1 MSRPPKKKIS
11 KKKLFKEPLQSPKGM
26 HDIVFPQT
34 IYFSKLEN
42 ICDDL
47 ADFFG
52 YQKIEVPV
60 VENKILFEHGVG
72 VGTDI
77 VDKEMYT
84 FQTKGGDW
92 LSLRPEFTSG
102 IIRAYIQNGMQN
114 WPEPVK
120 LWSWGPLFRYENP
133 QSGRYRQFW
142 QADFEYLGSLD
153 PVVDAEVILLA
164 QKITRAFGIK
174 QSFVEINSIGCSDCR
189 QDYKKSLKQYYHSK
203 TRKLCSDCR
212 TRFKK
217 NILRLLDCKN
227 ESCLV
232 LRQGAPEILNHLCKD
247 CSLHFRKVIEYL
259 DTAGISYSLNPFL
272 VRGLD
277 YYNRTVF
284 ELKPG
289 TPELGAE
296 SQSLLAGGRFDY
308 LTKLLAGPETPACG
322 FAIGVERMVELMAD
336 KNFEP
341 EASVFLCQ
349 IGETAKS
356 KLLPMLDEFKKAKI
370 KIGFDLGRDS
380 LKAQLKSADRLKA
393 SLALILGQDEAIH
406 EKIILRD
413 MKTGV
418 QETLN
423 LENIA
428 EQVKKRLAK
437 LSKL

>member
-1 MSRPPKKKIS
+1 MSRPPKKKTS
-11 KKKLFKEPLQSPKGM
+11 KKKFFKEPLQSPKGM

-34 IYFSKLEN
+34 VYFSKLEN
-42 ICDDL
+42 ICEDL

-60 VENKILFEHGVG
+60 LESKLLFEHGVG
-72 VGTDI
+72 IGTDI
-77 VDKEMYT
+77 VDKEMYS
-84 FQTKGGDW
+84 FQTKGDDW

-114 WPEPVK
+114 LPEPVR

-142 QADFEYLGSLD
+142 QADFEYLGSAN

-164 QKITRAFGIK
+164 QKIVRAFGIK

-189 QDYKKSLKQYYHSK
+189 QDYKKALKQYYHSK
-203 TRKLCSDCR
+203 TRKLCPDCKM
-212 TRFKK
+212 RFKN
-217 NILRLLDCKN
+217 NILRLLECKN
-227 ESCLV
+227 ASCV
-232 LRQGAPEILNHLCKD
+232 NLRQGAPEILNYLCKD
-247 CSLHFRKVIEYL
+247 CSSHFRKVIEYL
-259 DTAGISYSLNPFL
+259 DIAGVTYSLNSFL

-289 TPELGAE
+289 TPELGAD
-296 SQSLLAGGRFDY
+296 SPSLLGGGRFDY
-308 LTKLLAGPETPACG
+308 LTKLLAGPDTPACG

-336 KNFEP
+336 KNL
-341 EASVFLCQ
+341 EAEVDVYLCQ
-349 IGETAKS
+349 IGDTARG
-356 KLLPMLDEFKKAKI
+356 KLLSMLDEFKKSRI

-380 LKAQLKSADRLKA
+380 LKAQLTSADRLKA
-393 SLALILGQDEAIH
+393 PLTLILGQDEAVH

-437 LSKL
+437 L

>member
-1 MSRPPKKKIS
+1 MSRPPKKKTS
-11 KKKLFKEPLQSPKGM
+11 KKKFFKEPLQSPKGM

-34 IYFSKLEN
+34 VYFSKLEN
-42 ICDDL
+42 ICEDL

-60 VENKILFEHGVG
+60 LESKLLFEHGVG
-72 VGTDI
+72 IGTDI

-102 IIRAYIQNGMQN
+102 VIRAYIQNGMSN

-120 LWSWGPLFRYENP
+120 
-133 QSGRYRQFW
+133 
-142 QADFEYLGSLD
+142 
-153 PVVDAEVILLA
+153 
-164 QKITRAFGIK
+164 AFGIK

-189 QDYKKSLKQYYHSK
+189 QDYKKALKQYYHSK
-203 TRKLCSDCR
+203 TRKLCPDCKM
-212 TRFKK
+212 RFKN
-217 NILRLLDCKN
+217 NILRLLECKN
-227 ESCLV
+227 ESCV
-232 LRQGAPEILNHLCKD
+232 NLRQGAPEILNYLCKD
-247 CSLHFRKVIEYL
+247 CSSHFRKVIEYL
-259 DTAGISYSLNPFL
+259 DIAGVTYSLNSFL

-289 TPELGAE
+289 TPELGAD
-296 SQSLLAGGRFDY
+296 SPSLLGGGRFDY
-308 LTKLLAGPETPACG
+308 LTKLLAGPDTPACG

-336 KNFEP
+336 KNL
-341 EASVFLCQ
+341 EAEVDVYLCQ
-349 IGETAKS
+349 
-356 KLLPMLDEFKKAKI
+356 
-370 KIGFDLGRDS
+370 IGFDLGRDS
-380 LKAQLKSADRLKA
+380 LKAQLTSADRLKA
-393 SLALILGQDEAIH
+393 PLTLILGQDEAVH

-437 LSKL
+437 L